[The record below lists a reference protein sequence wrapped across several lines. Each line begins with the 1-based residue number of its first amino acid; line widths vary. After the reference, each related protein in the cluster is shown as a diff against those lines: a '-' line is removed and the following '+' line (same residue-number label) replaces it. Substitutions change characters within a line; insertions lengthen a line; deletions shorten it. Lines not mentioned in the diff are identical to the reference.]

1 MDTPHA
7 SFDEEFT
14 WKGKAV
20 VVIFPTSFLFF
31 TALNRL
37 VSHYTPE
44 KCAGYP
50 DRWTAY
56 VISWLHAILNGSLAL
71 VLTLSGREWVESTP
85 WAFYLHCMSAGY
97 FAYDAVAMGISKEQ
111 IGSFDI
117 YLHHILCAFFVT
129 ASQFPPCG
137 QVTIFVL
144 WDYLCEITNVFLHGR
159 KLLAM
164 LGRRESTLYKR
175 LNGLFLVTFFIFRF
189 FPQVFVF
196 VMLNFDFWFTAQ
208 LPLLCYVISIPQQ
221 TIVVLIGS
229 NIAYQI
235 VRRSKRGH
243 NKVATD

>member
-1 MDTPHA
+1 MDAA
-7 SFDEEFT
+7 SFNEEFI

-37 VSHYTPE
+37 VSYYTPE

-50 DRWTAY
+50 DRWTNY
-56 VISWLHAILNGSLAL
+56 VISWLPAVLNGSLAL
-71 VLTLSGREWVESTP
+71 ILVLTGREWFESSP

-97 FAYDAVAMGISKEQ
+97 FAYDSVAMAISKEQ

-117 YLHHILCAFFVT
+117 YAHHVLCIFFVT
-129 ASQFPPCG
+129 ASQFPPCDR
-137 QVTIFVL
+137 VTFYVL

-164 LGRRESTLYKR
+164 LGRKESTLYKR
-175 LNGLFLVTFFIFRF
+175 LNMLFFVTFFIFRF
-189 FPQVFVF
+189 FPQLLVF
-196 VMLNFDFWFTAQ
+196 VMMNVDVWYTGQ
-208 LPLLCYVISIPQQ
+208 LPMICYVSVIPQQ
-221 TIVVLIGS
+221 TIVLLIGA

-235 VRRSKRGH
+235 LKRSKRDPK
-243 NKVATD
+243 KVTSD